1 MEEPKKRK
9 IVVIEDDSDVIEV
22 LKGLFDKSGY
32 EGHFFRS
39 GKEGI
44 PHIEDILPDLVVMD
58 LMMPEMSGFEICQH
72 LKRSGKTRNIPLI
85 AITGYDSRDNR
96 LKIFAAGID
105 DYLPKPFDIKTLL
118 KKIKALIS

>member
-1 MEEPKKRK
+1 MEELKAKQ
-9 IVVIEDDSDVIEV
+9 IVVIEDDPDVTEV
-22 LKGLFDKSGY
+22 LRGLFESAGY

-44 PHIEDILPDLVVMD
+44 PHIEDILPNLVLMD
-58 LMMPEMSGFEICQH
+58 LMMPEMSGFDICQH
-72 LKRSGKTRNIPLI
+72 LKRSVKTRNIPLI

-105 DYLPKPFDIKTLL
+105 DYLPKPFDVKTLL